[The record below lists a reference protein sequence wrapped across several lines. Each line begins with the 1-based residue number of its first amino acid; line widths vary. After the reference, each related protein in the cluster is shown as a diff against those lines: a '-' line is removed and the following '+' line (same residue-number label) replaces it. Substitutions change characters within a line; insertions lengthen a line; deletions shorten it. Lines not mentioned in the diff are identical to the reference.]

1 MPWVSALPLKQQG
14 SVLPI
19 NVNTADNQ
27 LLFALGGSYGQ
38 QFVDAII
45 DGRPFSVGQV
55 HEHLNDYLGLRDPAN
70 NNVGRADSIWAK
82 DLITETSNYFQL
94 YLKAQIGEAEL
105 EVTSI
110 IERSNGPQ
118 ADVNVI
124 AREIAKVPAVLP
136 KKTELTEMNKKNRQD
151 TLSDNLQ
158 EGVDMNADAVQPAC
172 LMMDV

>member
-1 MPWVSALPLKQQG
+1 
-14 SVLPI
+14 
-19 NVNTADNQ
+19 
-27 LLFALGGSYGQ
+27 
-38 QFVDAII
+38 
-45 DGRPFSVGQV
+45 
-55 HEHLNDYLGLRDPAN
+55 
-70 NNVGRADSIWAK
+70 VGRADNIWAK

-124 AREIAKVPAVLP
+124 GREITKVPAVLP

-151 TLSDNLQ
+151 NLSDNLQ
-158 EGVDMNADAVQPAC
+158 QGVDIDADSVQPAC